1 MTNAACLA
9 AALGLGHSQQQRS
22 EEGLD
27 LCFLLGHAILCMRP
41 ASSACPEENRLMVTC
56 AANP

>member
-9 AALGLGHSQQQRS
+9 AAVGLGHSQRQRS

-27 LCFLLGHAILCMRP
+27 LCFLLGQLHYPLLCMRP
-41 ASSACPEENRLMVTC
+41 ASSAVLRKTD
-56 AANP
+56 